1 MAGIVVSEPFK
12 ILVFNPVAPVYRMS
26 TPVYSCR
33 QEVDPVWL
41 RKIAVASITCR
52 WIKSITYS
60 KKCKKVSLKIKKKY
74 KNVTW
79 SYCQYV
85 IVLQMIKV

>member
-41 RKIAVASITCR
+41 RKITVASITCR
-52 WIKSITYS
+52 WIKSITYR
-60 KKCKKVSLKIKKKY
+60 KKCKKVSLKRKK
-74 KNVTW
+74 
-79 SYCQYV
+79 
-85 IVLQMIKV
+85 I